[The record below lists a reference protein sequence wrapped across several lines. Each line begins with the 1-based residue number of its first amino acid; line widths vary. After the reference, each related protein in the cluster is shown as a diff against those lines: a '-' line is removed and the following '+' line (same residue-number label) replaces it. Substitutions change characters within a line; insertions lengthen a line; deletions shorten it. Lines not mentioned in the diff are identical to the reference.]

1 MRSEVWSNQF
11 KHQVNMVL
19 PELRSF
25 KLFKLISSAWDRS
38 DYKMIRLGKIWQRNR
53 QKGVNWVLV
62 TAHRD
67 QALIGSWNVY
77 FLSDLTDMW
86 GKLEVISLQNT
97 AYIWSEN
104 KTSNYWEGRTEDQLS
119 CLCLVPEYERE
130 REKHQHCFLIQISFL
145 CFFDYHICKYIIS
158 HFVTKQNRNNCIGG
172 TNYKAW
178 ETDTTKNCYP
188 L

>member
-1 MRSEVWSNQF
+1 MKYSHNNQPVCVRSEVWSNQF

-77 FLSDLTDMW
+77 FLSDLSDMW
-86 GKLEVISLQNT
+86 GKLEFISLQNT

-119 CLCLVPEYERE
+119 CLCLVPEYKRNTSTAFSS
-130 REKHQHCFLIQISFL
+130 KSVFFVSLI
-145 CFFDYHICKYIIS
+145 IIY
-158 HFVTKQNRNNCIGG
+158 VNILYRI
-172 TNYKAW
+172 
-178 ETDTTKNCYP
+178 

>member
-11 KHQVNMVL
+11 KNQVNMVL

-77 FLSDLTDMW
+77 FLSDLSDMW
-86 GKLEVISLQNT
+86 GKLEFISRLTYGQKIKHPIIEKVSYPVSVWFQNIRET
-97 AYIWSEN
+97 PAL
-104 KTSNYWEGRTEDQLS
+104 LS
-119 CLCLVPEYERE
+119 HPNQFSL
-130 REKHQHCFLIQISFL
+130 FLWLS
-145 CFFDYHICKYIIS
+145 YM
-158 HFVTKQNRNNCIGG
+158 
-172 TNYKAW
+172 
-178 ETDTTKNCYP
+178 
-188 L
+188 